1 MKNKRDMGLVHVYC
15 GEGKGKTTAAVG
27 LITRACGHGYHV
39 LLVQFL
45 KNGQSGELNIL
56 RKMENVQ
63 ILAGQVTSKFSIAMN
78 EQEKKETRDLHLDYF
93 RTACERVTQESI
105 DLLVLDE
112 VLGAIESGLMDEH
125 ELVDFLRRKPTKL
138 EVVLTGR
145 QASKKIYALADY
157 ISRIECVRHPYQQG
171 ILARRG
177 IEY

>member
-1 MKNKRDMGLVHVYC
+1 VKNKRDMGLIHVYC

-27 LITRACGHGYHV
+27 LITRACGHGFRV

-45 KNGQSGELNIL
+45 KSGQSGELKTL
-56 RKMENVQ
+56 SKMENVQ

-78 EQEKKETRDLHLDYF
+78 EEEKRKTRDLHLNYF
-93 RTACERVTQESI
+93 RTACRRVTQESI
-105 DLLVLDE
+105 DVLVLDE
-112 VLGAIESGLMDEH
+112 VLGAIESGLMDEG
-125 ELVDFLRRKPTKL
+125 ELVDFLRHKPLDL

-145 QASKKIYALADY
+145 QASEEIFALADY
-157 ISRIECVRHPYQQG
+157 ISRIECVRHPYQHG